1 MSFTFSGQYTAVR
14 MKPEYFNS
22 LNYQF
27 DIEDMNIQQMRNK
40 LAQIPMAKRGELRT
54 KLVPWIYTNDLGFGD
69 NLDVIQKGIRQ
80 QKRNGKPRVGIISG
94 VGAILTVTPYLDI
107 DCLVSIDRNSFVLD
121 QVFKMVDTIRQS
133 ESKEEYQELAQLEE
147 FFGLMKLEQ
156 VDAES
161 YYNVER
167 NSFGERHFLASDESY
182 QKSRTALNAAKVLFS
197 QGNFTYRPY
206 VQELGNAL
214 SEGEVVYAN
223 FTDLGEWYPEFFSVI
238 SDFPL
243 SEDAVINW
251 STNKTQEGTPQ
262 SMVSTGL
269 QEYLTQA
276 QQSMEEL
283 DVSYF
288 KQHV

>member
-1 MSFTFSGQYTAVR
+1 MR
-14 MKPEYFNS
+14 PEYFNA

-27 DIEDMNIQQMRNK
+27 AIEDMNIQHMRHQ
-40 LAQIPMAKRGELRT
+40 LAHIPMSKRGELRT
-54 KLVPWIYTNDLGFGD
+54 KLVPWIYTNDLGFAD
-69 NLDVIQKGIRQ
+69 SLDMISQGISR

-94 VGAILTVTPYLDI
+94 VGALLTVTPYLDV

-121 QVFKMVDTIRQS
+121 QVFKMVDTIRKA
-133 ESKEEYQELAQLEE
+133 ESKEEYQELAQLDE

-167 NSFGERHFLASDESY
+167 ESFGDRHFLANDSAY
-182 QKSRTALNAAKVLFS
+182 QKSRKALNSTQILFS
-197 QGNFTYRPY
+197 QGNFTYHPY
-206 VQELGNAL
+206 VHALGKAL
-214 SEGEVVYAN
+214 SAGEVVYAN

-238 SDFPL
+238 ADFPL
-243 SEDAVINW
+243 APDAVINW

-262 SMVSTGL
+262 SMMSTGL
-269 QEYLTQA
+269 EEYLTQA
-276 QQSMEEL
+276 QQAMSQL